1 MQVAHS
7 DMYAYSLYH
16 IAAFRTNVPQS
27 PLSLSFFS
35 TVVPALRIPPALL
48 WTSLDAVGAWA
59 LVNIWRS
66 RSNIE
71 KSKRDLRIAAMYV
84 LNLTILACISSSLRL
99 TPLFQ
104 QLPPQSIYIP
114 TVLSTLNVNG

>member
-1 MQVAHS
+1 M
-7 DMYAYSLYH
+7 
-16 IAAFRTNVPQS
+16 PQS

-66 RSNIE
+66 RSNIQ

-84 LNLTILACISSSLRL
+84 RNVTILACVSSSEAHP
-99 TPLFQ
+99 T
-104 QLPPQSIYIP
+104 IP
-114 TVLSTLNVNG
+114 TVTSSIHIYSYRV